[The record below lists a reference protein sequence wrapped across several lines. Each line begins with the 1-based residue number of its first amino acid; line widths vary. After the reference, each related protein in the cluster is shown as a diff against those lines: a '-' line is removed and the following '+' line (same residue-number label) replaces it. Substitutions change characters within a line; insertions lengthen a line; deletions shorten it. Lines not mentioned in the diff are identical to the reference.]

1 MSEKIITALFAAVR
15 MLNEMRPAEE
25 QIPEAPATILLGE
38 GANLD
43 SMDVVNLLLA
53 AEDEMRARG
62 IEPPSLIELA
72 GALTDETSGVTVEL
86 LAARISESLDHN
98 G

>member
-1 MSEKIITALFAAVR
+1 MSDNITTALFAAVR
-15 MLNEMRPAEE
+15 MLNEMRSAEE
-25 QIPEAPATILLGE
+25 QIPEEPATILLGE

-53 AEDEMRARG
+53 AEDAMRARG

-72 GALTDETSGVTVEL
+72 GALTDESSGITIEL
-86 LAARISESLDHN
+86 LAARISESLDRN

>member
-1 MSEKIITALFAAVR
+1 MSDNITTALLAAVR
-15 MLNEMRPAEE
+15 ILNQMRSIEE
-25 QIPEAPATILLGE
+25 QIPEEPSTIVFGE

-43 SMDVVNLLLA
+43 SMDVLNLFLA
-53 AEDEMRARG
+53 AEDAMRAQG

-72 GALTDETSGVTVEL
+72 GELTDESSGITIEL
-86 LAARISESLDHN
+86 LAGRISESLDSN